1 MAPAAPLL
9 QIDAGG
15 WCTGIRQLPSENCD
29 ARPEGLPIDLLV
41 LHNISLPPGR
51 FGNGCIEE
59 LFRNHLVAG
68 VDPFLELLVGVRV
81 SAHFV
86 IERGG
91 RTTQFVSCGRR
102 AWHAGASSF
111 RGRDRCNDY
120 SVGIELEGTDFT
132 AFEPAQYAALARLTR
147 ALRDVLPLHAVRGHS
162 HIAAG
167 RKTDPGPLFD
177 WQRFADEAD
186 LPADWLPQQ
195 PAG

>member
-1 MAPAAPLL
+1 VAPAAPLMR
-9 QIDAGG
+9 IDAGG

-29 ARPEGLPIDLLV
+29 ARPAGLPIDLLV

-51 FGNGCIEE
+51 FGNRCVED
-59 LFRNHLVAG
+59 LFCNRLDASD
-68 VDPFLELLVGVRV
+68 DPFLQLLAGVRV

-102 AWHAGASSF
+102 AWHAGVSSF

-120 SVGIELEGTDFT
+120 SIGIELEGTDFT
-132 AFEPAQYAALARLTR
+132 AFEPAQYAALARLTL
-147 ALRDVLPLHAVRGHS
+147 ALRAVLPLHAVRGHS

-177 WQRFADEAD
+177 WQRFAEDAH
-186 LPADWLPQQ
+186 LPADWLP
-195 PAG
+195 